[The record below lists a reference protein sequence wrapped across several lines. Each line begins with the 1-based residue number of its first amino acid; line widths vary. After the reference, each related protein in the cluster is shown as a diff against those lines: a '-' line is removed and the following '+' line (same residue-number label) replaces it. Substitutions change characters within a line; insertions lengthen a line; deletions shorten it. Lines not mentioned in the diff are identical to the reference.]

1 MRAFLL
7 SVFPGLLLAVW
18 LTGCGGSDT
27 DTMPAMDH
35 SQHDMGSMAM
45 PADSAAPFGGTTSDG
60 VVMLDAQTIQTIG
73 VRTDTV
79 RIRAMPRSTRTT
91 GTFAPNEQALHAVSL
106 KTGGFVEKL
115 YVDFEGARVRRG
127 QPLLDLYSPELV
139 ATQQEYLLAVRHAER
154 LRGSTLAGTDEDSRR
169 LIDAARQRLAL
180 WDISE
185 AQLRHLEQTGL
196 PQRTL
201 TLYAPAAGT
210 VTRKEV
216 VAGQQVMA
224 GQTLFEL
231 ADLSTLWLMA
241 DVYEQDLGWVR
252 PGTEARIELP
262 YAPGRVVNGRV
273 DYVYDLLNPET
284 RTAKARIRVSNP
296 GLALKPQMFA
306 TVTLLGDAATPTPVV
321 PADAVLRSGED
332 AVVLLALG
340 GGRFQPVNVLLGTE
354 TGGLVQVL
362 GGLQGGEQVVVGAQF
377 LIDSEAR
384 LRSAVGAMMAMP
396 GMDHSGMDM
405 EGMDHAGMDMEG
417 MDHSTMNPSH

>member
-1 MRAFLL
+1 MRPFLA
-7 SVFPGLLLAVW
+7 FPGLLMAVW

-35 SQHDMGSMAM
+35 SQHDMGGMAM
-45 PADSAAPFGGTTSDG
+45 PADSAAPASGTMTDG
-60 VVMLDAQTIQTIG
+60 VVTLDPQTIQTIG

-79 RIRAMPRSTRTT
+79 RLGAMPHSTRTT

-106 KTGGFVEKL
+106 KTSGFVEKL
-115 YVDFEGARVRRG
+115 YVDFEGVRVRRG

-139 ATQQEYLLAVRHAER
+139 ATQHEYLLAVRHAER
-154 LRGSTLAGTDEDSRR
+154 LRGSTLADAGEDSRR
-169 LIDAARQRLAL
+169 LIEAARRRLAY

-185 AQLRHLEQTGL
+185 AQLRQLEQSGQ

-201 TLYAPAAGT
+201 TLYAPASGT
-210 VTRKEV
+210 VTRKDV

-262 YAPGRVVNGRV
+262 YEPGRLAHGRV
-273 DYVYDLLNPET
+273 DYVYDTLNPET
-284 RTAKARIRVSNP
+284 RTAKARIRVANP
-296 GLALKPQMFA
+296 GLALKPHMFA
-306 TVTLLGDAATPTPVV
+306 TITLLGDTAAPTPVV

-340 GGRFQPVNVLLGTE
+340 GGRFQPVAVLLGTE
-354 TGGLVQVL
+354 TGGRVQVL
-362 GGLQGGEQVVVGAQF
+362 SGLQGGEQVVVGAQF

-384 LRSAVGAMMAMP
+384 LRTAVGAMMAMP
-396 GMDHSGMDM
+396 GMDHSGM
-405 EGMDHAGMDMEG
+405 EGMDMEG
-417 MDHSTMNPSH
+417 MAPSDMQHQP